1 MANKTRAELKNLW
14 INGAVMTESSGNAAF
29 DDVWDSHFNL
39 GDDGLQEV
47 YEKTG
52 GAGGTLVLSATYG
65 ALSVSGDQD
74 ITLSSTDPSTGG
86 EYRIEV
92 SSDSA
97 GGNEGIRISVNDNLG
112 TNTTNL
118 TLGSGELNISSDQG
132 YTAEFG
138 AGGNTI
144 NFSSDYT
151 KIGGLGTLG
160 TGTASGLRLEADQPV
175 EVRDSTSFPGNYQR
189 VKAADPTDPE
199 DLATKDYVD
208 STILPGTGDVVTEAP
223 VGSNATKV
231 AVYSNLTADE
241 FHIRET
247 PATIDP
253 TIGDFV
259 TPGDIET
266 TAGNLEATIGN
277 IIATA
282 GDIIATAGNVT
293 VGNNLD
299 LSATDTIVS
308 SAGNIDITTL
318 PSHIADT
325 ANPHATSIANIG
337 PGTRA
342 ELEAAVSE
350 TFVVSGDTAGGDL
363 SGTYPDPTVSKI
375 TNIPVGTISA
385 GSYLYSDGSQI
396 IGLPGVSTIDVEEN
410 SAGTIS
416 AGTINFVSGATITE
430 NPAGTAEVT
439 ITGGGVDV
447 EDGGVS
453 VVTGASI
460 LNFTGAGVTAT
471 DAGGGQVNVDIPG
484 GGGGGSGDVV
494 GPAGATSDALAIYDG
509 ATGKLIKNSGITLDP
524 DNTPGAAA
532 TVINFGAGAPPA
544 SEAEGQLFY
553 NDGVLNAVYDIAG
566 PVLQIGQEDWVK
578 VKNNSG
584 AAILN
589 GSPVYITGS
598 SAGLP
603 SVALAQADAAAT
615 SAVIGLATSEIS
627 NGADGFV
634 TAFGL
639 VRDFDLSD
647 GVGGVGETGSSF
659 SAGDIVYLSA
669 TQAGK
674 LTNTSPEAPDYPVI
688 VGVVTATPVATA
700 TVLVELTESKSTN
713 DIGGTGGFKIDTG
726 TLAAGQI
733 LEYNAAGYFEN
744 VAGGGGGSVFTGNTY
759 YVDSVYG
766 NDGTAA
772 PEDASKPFLTIGGAI
787 SGDGGRVTA
796 LAAGDKITVSPGTYA
811 EDSLS
816 LPDNTALVSTGG
828 WGQTI
833 IGDTAAVNDILSIGQ
848 DCYVDGFTF
857 MVPAGGNTAIDCN
870 NSGGTNGIY
879 NVNLEGNGVT
889 GGGAGTGIGIYR
901 SSGGKTI
908 GGNIRVE
915 LGGIGSCFKVDQGV
929 LALDGC
935 HVPQSNGDITNVA
948 YVTTKPSVLPSGAAG
963 RGQFV
968 GFNVGNDNVEN
979 AINIDG
985 GTGTTLFQD
994 KPFVIVYTPNI
1005 FNCDYAVTAD
1015 SKYLEVSLI
1024 GGRIDNITNAVINL
1038 TDLTPSQTEAE
1049 AAIYRITSNHVPQYI
1064 FGTNSAIYSDFSL
1077 TFTQET
1083 TSTLDSQFNIFGATK
1098 FSVGFPERPTQSHLG
1113 HGAPYTTG
1121 MVVLTADTAT
1131 GGTPDGVNFADV
1143 STAAASKT
1151 GSTFSF
1157 PSAVASSA
1165 NDVIYFGSLRQD
1177 ISGPLKH
1184 WGLQLTVE
1192 DGETGVTRGE
1202 YIWEIWDGSS
1212 SWVEVGVQA
1221 TSARE
1226 GYSYGNDVFWRSD
1239 SQEIIRYGIDGNT
1252 QWGQKP
1258 LTVGL
1263 DTINAYWVRVRVV
1276 TPPSG
1281 GTPALP
1287 TFQTSKLADSS
1298 FCVSP
1303 SGVPYGTGLGMLR
1316 KVITLNGNIWTA
1328 DGNLQDY
1335 SETIGAANSWIH
1347 TIKDARFTTAGQ
1359 ALMIQFPIPLGTCT
1373 AFPLKIFLE
1382 YSIIGASGS
1391 ISSPTTTFDIY
1402 SLPLEVSGNNVADPA
1417 GGLVPQKR
1425 TTQNTALK
1433 TSRDAQ
1439 LNSVEFLPEGSPT
1452 DFSETDGKIH
1462 SKELCEIDISDFYE
1476 EDLVA
1481 IRIELDALD
1490 SGTIA
1495 VWSLVAEGVSHKDGK
1510 GIGI

>member
-14 INGAVMTESSGNAAF
+14 VTNAVMVESSASGAAAF

-39 GDDGLQEV
+39 GDDGLQEA

-52 GAGGTLVLSATYG
+52 GGGGTLVLSATYG

-74 ITLSSTDPSTGG
+74 IIFENDDGGGTTLQFSMTAGTALQLTATNAILQLTSGDGVNSSQIVMDPSTPAMDIASDGDIQVTGDNSLTLSSAAGG
-86 EYRIEV
+86 TVKIRSGTPVSIRDEV
-92 SSDSA
+92 DSA
-97 GGNEGIRISVNDNLG
+97 YR
-112 TNTTNL
+112 
-118 TLGSGELNISSDQG
+118 
-132 YTAEFG
+132 
-138 AGGNTI
+138 
-144 NFSSDYT
+144 
-151 KIGGLGTLG
+151 
-160 TGTASGLRLEADQPV
+160 
-175 EVRDSTSFPGNYQR
+175 R
-189 VKAADPTDPE
+189 VKAATPTDPE

-208 STILPGTGDVVTEAP
+208 STILPGTGDVVTDAP
-223 VGSNATKV
+223 PGSHATEV
-231 AVYSNLTADE
+231 VVYSDLTTDQ

-247 PATIDP
+247 PAKINP
-253 TIGDFV
+253 TTGDFL
-259 TPGDIET
+259 TPGDIEST
-266 TAGNLEATIGN
+266 IGNLEATVGN

-337 PGTRA
+337 SGTRA
-342 ELEAAVSE
+342 ELEAAVSDVT
-350 TFVVSGDTAGGDL
+350 TFVASGDAAGGDL

-410 SAGTIS
+410 GAGTIS
-416 AGTINFVSGATITE
+416 AGTINFISGATITE
-430 NPAGTAEVT
+430 SPAGTAEVT

-453 VVTGASI
+453 VVAGASI

-471 DAGGGQVNVDIPG
+471 NAGGGQVDVDIPG

-509 ATGKLIKNSGITLDP
+509 ATGKLIKNSGITLD
-524 DNTPGAAA
+524 DSGSGA
-532 TVINFGAGAPPA
+532 TVINFGAGAAPL
-544 SEAEGQLFY
+544 SEQEGQLFY
-553 NDGVLNAVYDIAG
+553 NDGALNAVYDIVG
-566 PVLQIGQEDWVK
+566 PVLQIGQESWVK
-578 VKNNSG
+578 VRNDSG
-584 AAILN
+584 ALIPN
-589 GSPVYITGS
+589 GSPVYIDS
-598 SAGLP
+598 SPATGLP
-603 SVALAQADAAAT
+603 KIELAQANAAGT
-615 SAVIGLATSEIS
+615 SAVIGLVTSDIAD
-627 NGADGFV
+627 NTDGFV

-639 VRDFDLSD
+639 VRDFDLTD

-669 TQAGK
+669 AETGK
-674 LTNTSPEAPDYPVI
+674 LTSTSPEAPDYPVI
-688 VGVVTATPVATA
+688 VGVVTDATPLSTA

-744 VAGGGGGSVFTGNTY
+744 VAGGGGGGGSVFTGNTY

-787 SGDGGRVTA
+787 SGDGGRVAA
-796 LAAGDKITVSPGTYA
+796 LTAGDKITVSPGIYA
-811 EDSLS
+811 ENNLS
-816 LPDNTALVSTGG
+816 LPNNTALVSTGG

-848 DCYVDGFTF
+848 DCYVNGFTF
-857 MVPAGGNTAIDCN
+857 KVPAGGNTAIDCN
-870 NSGGTNGIY
+870 NTGGTNGIY
-879 NVNLEGNGVT
+879 NVNLEGDGLT
-889 GGGAGTGIGIYR
+889 GTGIGIYR

-915 LGGIGSCFKVDQGV
+915 LGGIGSCFKVDEGV
-929 LALDGC
+929 LALDSC

-948 YVTTKPSVLPSGAAG
+948 YVTTKAGPKAG

-968 GFNVGNDNVEN
+968 GFNVGNNNVEN
-979 AINIDG
+979 AVSIDG
-985 GTGTTLFQD
+985 GTGTTLLTD

-1015 SKYLEVSLI
+1015 SKYLEINLI

-1077 TFTQET
+1077 TFTQEA
-1083 TSTLDSQFNIFGATK
+1083 TSTLDSQFNVFGATK

-1121 MVVLTADTAT
+1121 MVVLTAESAT
-1131 GGTPDGVNFADV
+1131 GGTPDGVNFANV
-1143 STAAASKT
+1143 STAAASKS
-1151 GSTFSF
+1151 GSPFSF
-1157 PSAVASSA
+1157 PNLVASSA

-1177 ISGPLKH
+1177 ISGPVKH

-1192 DGETGVTRGE
+1192 TGETGVTRGE
-1202 YIWEIWDGSS
+1202 YIWEIYDGG

-1226 GYSYGNDVFWRSD
+1226 GYSYGSDVFWRSD

-1252 QWGQKP
+1252 TWGQK
-1258 LTVGL
+1258 
-1263 DTINAYWVRVRVV
+1263 TIDGTNAYWVRVRVV

-1316 KVITLNGNIWTA
+1316 KVITLNGNIWTS
-1328 DGNLQDY
+1328 DGNLADY
-1335 SETIGAANSWIH
+1335 SETVGATNSWTH
-1347 TIKDARFTTAGQ
+1347 KIKDAVMDGVGKAV
-1359 ALMIQFPIPLGTCT
+1359 MIQFPIPLGTCT
-1373 AFPLKIFLE
+1373 AFPLRMFLE
-1382 YSIIGASGS
+1382 YKIINAPAGN
-1391 ISSPTTTFDIY
+1391 ISTPTSELDVY
-1402 SLPLEVSGNNVADPA
+1402 SLPIQVSGNNVADPA
-1417 GGLVPQKR
+1417 GGLVPTKR
-1425 TTQNTALK
+1425 TSADTETVTAN
-1433 TSRDAQ
+1433 DAQ
-1439 LNSVEFLPEGSPT
+1439 LISSLELLPEGANNG
-1452 DFSETDGKIH
+1452 DAFSTVEDRIH
-1462 SKELCEIDISDFYE
+1462 SILLCEVDISDYYE

-1481 IRIELDALD
+1481 IRFEIASLD
-1490 SGTIA
+1490 GTSDIA

>member
-14 INGAVMTESSGNAAF
+14 VTNAVMVESSAPGAAAF

-52 GAGGTLVLSATYG
+52 GTGGALVLSATYG

-74 ITLSSTDPSTGG
+74 IVLANDDGLGTTLQFSMTAGGALQLTATNAILQLTSGNGVNSSQIVMDPSTPAMDIASDGNIQVTGDTSLTLSSAAGG
-86 EYRIEV
+86 TVKIRSGTPVSIRDEV
-92 SSDSA
+92 DSA
-97 GGNEGIRISVNDNLG
+97 YR
-112 TNTTNL
+112 
-118 TLGSGELNISSDQG
+118 
-132 YTAEFG
+132 
-138 AGGNTI
+138 
-144 NFSSDYT
+144 
-151 KIGGLGTLG
+151 
-160 TGTASGLRLEADQPV
+160 
-175 EVRDSTSFPGNYQR
+175 R
-189 VKAADPTDPE
+189 VKAATPTDPE

-208 STILPGTGDVVTEAP
+208 STILPGTGDVITEAP
-223 VGSNATKV
+223 AGSNATKV
-231 AVYSNLTADE
+231 AVYSNLTTDE

-266 TAGNLEATIGN
+266 TAGNLEATAGN

-308 SAGNIDITTL
+308 SAGAIDITTL

-337 PGTRA
+337 SGTRA
-342 ELEAAVSE
+342 ELEAAVSDV
-350 TFVVSGDTAGGDL
+350 TAFVASGDTAGGDL
-363 SGTYPDPTVSKI
+363 SGTYPDPQVSGITAAGPTTYTFGTITAGQYLYANGSGEIVSLAAVSGPPSGSAGGDLGGTYPSPEVNDLTIAGEQQGSIIYFNGVNWVELSPGAAGQVLQTGGVGANPSWSSSAGGGDVSYGAGTVTTTELAVFNS
-375 TNIPVGTISA
+375 VGTE
-385 GSYLYSDGSQI
+385 I
-396 IGLPGVSTIDVEEN
+396 INSTEPLV
-410 SAGTIS
+410 
-416 AGTINFVSGATITE
+416 
-430 NPAGTAEVT
+430 
-439 ITGGGVDV
+439 VDL
-447 EDGGVS
+447 
-453 VVTGASI
+453 VTGAI
-460 LNFTGAGVTAT
+460 N
-471 DAGGGQVNVDIPG
+471 NVEI
-484 GGGGGSGDVV
+484 
-494 GPAGATSDALAIYDG
+494 IDG
-509 ATGKLIKNSGITLDP
+509 HIKLL
-524 DNTPGAAA
+524 DNTGTEPGYEEGMIYYA
-532 TVINFGAGAPPA
+532 NGAFNAYID
-544 SEAEGQLFY
+544 EA
-553 NDGVLNAVYDIAG
+553 DIT
-566 PVLQIGQEDWVK
+566 LQIGQEFWIK
-578 VKNNSG
+578 VRNTSGATIDNGAVVYISGASIPGPGDDLPTIELADASFTSTVAERRVLGVATHAIANNS
-584 AAILN
+584 N
-589 GSPVYITGS
+589 GYITT
-598 SAGLP
+598 AGT
-603 SVALAQADAAAT
+603 VR
-615 SAVIGLATSEIS
+615 GL
-627 NGADGFV
+627 
-634 TAFGL
+634 
-639 VRDFDLSD
+639 
-647 GVGGVGETGSSF
+647 VGGVNTKDITAFLDGQLVYLDPTSP
-659 SAGDIVYLSA
+659 GDI
-669 TQAGK
+669 
-674 LTNTSPEAPDYPVI
+674 TSTKPDAPDYEVVI
-688 VGVVTATPVATA
+688 GN
-700 TVLVELTESKSTN
+700 VLDASAGNLLVQITEAISTN
-713 DIGGTGGFKIDTG
+713 DIGGDGGFNIGNVKA
-726 TLAAGQI
+726 LADGDI
-733 LEYNAAGYFEN
+733 LSYNLANQRFEN
-744 VAGGGGGSVFTGNTY
+744 IVPSGGPGGSVFTGNTY

-787 SGDGGRVTA
+787 SGDGGRVAA
-796 LAAGDKITVSPGTYA
+796 LASGDKITVSPGTYA
-811 EDSLS
+811 EDSLV
-816 LPDNTALVSTGG
+816 LPDNTALVSIGG

-857 MVPAGGNTAIDCN
+857 KVPAGGNTAIDCN
-870 NSGGTNGIY
+870 NTGGTNGIY

-889 GGGAGTGIGIYR
+889 GVGAGTGIGIYR
-901 SSGGKTI
+901 SSGGKTV

-915 LGGIGSCFKVDQGV
+915 LGGIGSCFKVDEGI
-929 LALDGC
+929 LALDSC

-948 YVTTKPSVLPSGAAG
+948 YVTTKPSAIPSSTAG
-963 RGQFV
+963 RGQFT
-968 GFNVGNDNVEN
+968 GFNVGNNNVEN
-979 AINIDG
+979 AISIDG
-985 GTGTTLFQD
+985 GTGTTLLTD
-994 KPFVIVYTPNI
+994 KPFAIVYTPNI
-1005 FNCDYAVTAD
+1005 FNCANAITAD
-1015 SKYLEVSLI
+1015 SKYLEVNLI
-1024 GGRIDNITNAVINL
+1024 GGRVDNITNAVINL

-1113 HGAPYTTG
+1113 HGAPYITG

-1184 WGLQLTVE
+1184 WGLELTVE
-1192 DGETGVTRGE
+1192 TGETGVTRGE
-1202 YIWEIWDGSS
+1202 YIWEIWDGG

-1221 TSARE
+1221 VSARE

-1252 QWGQKP
+1252 TWGPK
-1258 LTVGL
+1258 
-1263 DTINAYWVRVRVV
+1263 TIDGTNAYWVRIRVV

-1281 GTPALP
+1281 GTPVLP

-1303 SGVPYGTGLGMLR
+1303 NGVPYGTGLGMLR
-1316 KVITLNGNIWTA
+1316 KVITLNGNIWTS
-1328 DGNLQDY
+1328 DGNLADY
-1335 SETIGAANSWIH
+1335 SEIVGAANSWTH
-1347 TIKDARFTTAGQ
+1347 KIKDAVLDGVGKAV
-1359 ALMIQFPIPLGTCT
+1359 MIQFPIPLGICT
-1373 AFPLKIFLE
+1373 AFPLRIFLE
-1382 YSIIGASGS
+1382 YQIINAPAGN
-1391 ISSPTTTFDIY
+1391 ISTPTSQLDVY
-1402 SLPLEVSGNNVADPA
+1402 SLPIQVSGNNVADPA
-1417 GGLVPQKR
+1417 GGLVPIKR
-1425 TTQNTALK
+1425 TTANTETVTAN
-1433 TSRDAQ
+1433 DAR
-1439 LNSVEFLPEGSPT
+1439 LISNLELLPEGANNG
-1452 DFSETDGKIH
+1452 DAFSTVEDRIH
-1462 SKELCEIDISDFYE
+1462 CILLCEIDISDYYE

-1481 IRIELDALD
+1481 IRFEIASLD
-1490 SGTIA
+1490 GTSDIA